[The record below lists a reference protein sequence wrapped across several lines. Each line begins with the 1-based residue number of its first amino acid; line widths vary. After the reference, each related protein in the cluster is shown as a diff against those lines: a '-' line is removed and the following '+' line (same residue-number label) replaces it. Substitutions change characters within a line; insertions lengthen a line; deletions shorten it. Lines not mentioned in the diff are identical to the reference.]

1 MKSKSMRNPIL
12 ELKVGDVYI
21 EAVSDIRHQVMNH
34 FIEILRES
42 TVNRPCLD
50 DIVFHSLSVDDN
62 MPLLVIL
69 SSQELD
75 VAIS

>member
-1 MKSKSMRNPIL
+1 MRNPIL
-12 ELKVGDVYI
+12 ALKVGDVYI
-21 EAVSDIRHQVMNH
+21 EAISDIRHQVMNH
-34 FIEILRES
+34 FIEILREP

-50 DIVFHSLSVDDN
+50 DIIFHYLSVDDN
-62 MPLLVIL
+62 MSLSIMF